1 MVKEKQYGKQ
11 YKKNNS
17 MRIEHIAIWADDIEL
32 LRDFY
37 IKYFNL
43 TCGDKYTNP
52 AKKFTSYFCLSE
64 MAKLALNS

>member
-1 MVKEKQYGKQ
+1 
-11 YKKNNS
+11 

-37 IKYFNL
+37 LKYFNL

-52 AKKFTSYFCLSE
+52 AKKFTSYFCLLE
-64 MAKLALNS
+64 RIKPVLNS

>member
-1 MVKEKQYGKQ
+1 
-11 YKKNNS
+11 

-37 IKYFNL
+37 LKYFNL

-52 AKKFTSYFCLSE
+52 AKKIHILFFVFWRG
-64 MAKLALNS
+64 